1 LRLDHWKLGIHHMRR
16 LLLLTSILIAGS
28 LGGWLLY
35 DRPVPQPAQAE
46 AGPIPVVVAIAATE
60 DVPFTVNGI
69 GNVQAFNTV
78 TVRTRVDG
86 ELQQVAFR
94 EGQDMN
100 AGDLLAQID
109 PRPYQ
114 AQVDQYEA
122 QLQKDR
128 ATLENAKRDL
138 VRYQTVGTLA
148 STQQQIDTQSSLVDQ
163 LTGAIGTD
171 QAQID
176 YAQTQL
182 GYTRITTPFSGRV
195 GVRLVDQ
202 GNIVHAADAGGIV
215 ILTQLQP
222 ISVLFTVPESSFD
235 DLRRAS
241 ALAGEEGLMV
251 NVSVPSDLV
260 PRASGKLAVINNQID
275 VATGTLQLKATFQ
288 NEDRAL
294 WPGQFVRAKVVL
306 RTVKASTTV
315 PSAAIQRGSD
325 GLNVYVVSSDLKAQL
340 RKVKVAFSFGER
352 ALISEGVNPGDKVVI
367 DGQFKLKPGTA
378 VTLASEP
385 KLLTQANP

>member
-46 AGPIPVVVAIAATE
+46 AAPIPVVVAIAATE

>member
-35 DRPVPQPAQAE
+35 DRPVPQPAQAG
-46 AGPIPVVVAIAATE
+46 AAPIPVVVAIAATE